1 MNIAEVL
8 RKKIDSNQ
16 YVLTEF
22 ESKDLIKEIGISVP
36 DQKLTLTKE
45 ETSAASEEIGY
56 PVVLKLMAEDIVHKS
71 DTGAVKLNLRSK
83 EDVEQAYDDL
93 IKIPSQTEKKI
104 SVQKMAAEPITELI
118 IGMTTDAQFGPAL
131 MFGIGGILVE
141 LLEDVSFRIAPI
153 TEYDAKEM
161 IHEIKG
167 FPILD
172 GYRGKPKADI
182 DAIVEVLLKISDL
195 VVKHEEINE
204 MDLNPVFIGL
214 ELQVISDTNR
224 GDDQTQF
231 RGTLSANCCDSIEK
245 IASLLGIYQGN

>member
-1 MNIAEVL
+1 MNINEFL
-8 RKKIDSNQ
+8 RNKLDLNQ
-16 YVLTEF
+16 TILTEY
-22 ESKDLIKEIGISVP
+22 ESKNLLDELGIPVPSQKLTSSKDDTLSAAKEIGF
-36 DQKLTLTKE
+36 
-45 ETSAASEEIGY
+45 

-71 DTGAVKLNLRSK
+71 DTGAVKLNIKDEK
-83 EDVEQAYDDL
+83 EVGEAFDEL
-93 IKIPSQTEKKI
+93 MNIPSQKEKMI
-104 SVQKMAAEPITELI
+104 SVQNMADEPITELI

-182 DAIVEVLLKISDL
+182 NAIVETLMKISEL
-195 VVKHEEINE
+195 VTKHEEINE
-204 MDLNPVFIGL
+204 MDLNPVFIYDKGL
-214 ELQVISDTNR
+214 VCVDARIILKEP
-224 GDDQTQF
+224 
-231 RGTLSANCCDSIEK
+231 EK
-245 IASLLGIYQGN
+245 K